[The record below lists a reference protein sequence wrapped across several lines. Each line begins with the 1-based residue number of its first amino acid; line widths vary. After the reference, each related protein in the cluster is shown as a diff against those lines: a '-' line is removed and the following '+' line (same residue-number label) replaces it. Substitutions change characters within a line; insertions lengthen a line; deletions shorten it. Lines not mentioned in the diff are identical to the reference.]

1 MPSRQFFI
9 NILSFLL
16 LLANC
21 SLALPVQAN
30 TLQSNFDKQQSAINA
45 SLNNIKSEIGQA
57 KNAFNDISKRKN
69 SLQEEVK
76 NVKTEIDN
84 IDKLITEINI
94 TSAKLEGQIATLN
107 EKIEA
112 IQLDLKNMIREIQK
126 MDQMSDIQIILTSK
140 NLGDAY
146 NQIRNL
152 SELQSQSDSLA
163 RKLVES
169 RKALEQNQQDLAAS
183 KKNLQDARFLIAS
196 RKDSLQQLLDETQG
210 EESKYQQLLSGLMQQ
225 KTQLDAQAVE
235 AQRKYEEELLKQQQ
249 AEAANNNGG
258 NNSGGNSS
266 GGGSGGGGSGI
277 PTPPNVVGCYFEDK
291 RALSV
296 PSGYFV
302 SPSAGVVTQDYN
314 CSPGHDGVDVGNALG
329 TALVAIANCTVQK
342 KGFESGGFGHYVL
355 LRCVLPS
362 GSRVYPLYAHMRS
375 ATNLVVGE
383 SVARGAAV
391 GSMGAT
397 GYVTGIHLHFM
408 LISDT
413 YESTGNI
420 GCRYGNSKCY
430 NPARFINF

>member
-9 NILSFLL
+9 KILSLFL

-21 SLALPVQAN
+21 SLALPVNAN

-45 SLNNIKSEIGQA
+45 SLDNIKNEIGEA

-76 NVKTEIDN
+76 NVKNEIDN

-163 RKLVES
+163 RKFVDS
-169 RKALEQNQQDLAAS
+169 KKALEKNQQDLATS

-210 EESKYQQLLSGLMQQ
+210 EESKYQQLLSGLIQQ
-225 KTQLDAQAVE
+225 KNQLDAQAVE
-235 AQRKYEEELLKQQQ
+235 AQRKFEEELLKQKQ
-249 AEAANNNGG
+249 AEANNVG
-258 NNSGGNSS
+258 NNSGGNS
-266 GGGSGGGGSGI
+266 GGGSGI
-277 PTPPNVVGCYFEDK
+277 PTPPNVIGCFFEDR

-296 PSGYFV
+296 PNGFFV
-302 SPSAGVVTQDYN
+302 SPAAGVVTQDYN
-314 CSPGHDGVDVGNALG
+314 CNPGHDGVDVGNALG
-329 TALVAIANCTVQK
+329 TALVSIANCTVQK
-342 KGFESGGFGHYVL
+342 KGFESGGFGHYIL

-375 ATNLVVGE
+375 ASNLVVGE
-383 SVARGAAV
+383 SVARGAAI

-413 YESTGNI
+413 YETTGNI

>member
-84 IDKLITEINI
+84 ID
-94 TSAKLEGQIATLN
+94 
-107 EKIEA
+107 
-112 IQLDLKNMIREIQK
+112 QLDLKNMIREIQK

-314 CSPGHDGVDVGNALG
+314 CNPGHDGVDVGNALG

>member
-9 NILSFLL
+9 KILSLLL

-21 SLALPVQAN
+21 SLALPVKAN

-45 SLNNIKSEIGQA
+45 SLNNIKDEIGQA
-57 KNAFNDISKRKN
+57 KNAFSDISKRKN

-76 NVKTEIDN
+76 NVKAEIDN

-94 TSAKLEGQIATLN
+94 TSAKLEGQIAVLN

-140 NLGDAY
+140 NLGEAY

-169 RKALEQNQQDLAAS
+169 KKALEQNQQDLATS

-210 EESKYQQLLSGLMQQ
+210 EESKYQQLLSGLIQQ

-235 AQRKYEEELLKQQQ
+235 AQRKYEENLLKEQQ
-249 AEAANNNGG
+249 AAAANNNS
-258 NNSGGNSS
+258 NNSGGNSTGS
-266 GGGSGGGGSGI
+266 NSGGGGSGI
-277 PTPPNVVGCYFEDK
+277 PTPPNVIGCFFEDK

-296 PSGYFV
+296 PSDYFV
-302 SPSAGVVTQDYN
+302 SPAAGVVTQDYN
-314 CSPGHDGVDVGNALG
+314 CNPGHDGVDIGNASG
-329 TALVAIANCTVQK
+329 TNLVAIANCSVQK

-355 LRCVLPS
+355 LKCVLPS

-383 SVARGAAV
+383 SVAKGASV
-391 GSMGAT
+391 GSMGGT

-413 YESTGNI
+413 FESTGNI